1 VTDSDLDPRAQRTR
15 LALVEAM
22 AELLETR
29 DPLDLTVT
37 EIVARA
43 GVSRPTFYQQAGD
56 IPALVAAAGLDRLSA
71 IFARSDARTAGLDA
85 DGRARDTIE
94 NLVGE
99 LARNREFYRRVLR
112 GSHDTAARVTE
123 FVETRLHARI
133 GADPTDP
140 RVADRI
146 TVVAAG
152 ATALIIRWLDDE
164 PGEPPARMAARLLDV
179 IVALT
184 PAASVA

>member
-1 VTDSDLDPRAQRTR
+1 MSDSDLDPRAQRTR
-15 LALVEAM
+15 FALIEAM

-56 IPALVAAAGLDRLSA
+56 IPALVAAAGLDRLSTV
-71 IFARSDARTAGLDA
+71 FARSDTRTAGLDA
-85 DGRARDTIE
+85 DDRARDTIE
-94 NLVGE
+94 NLIDE
-99 LARNREFYRRVLR
+99 LARSREFYRRVLR
-112 GSHDTAARVTE
+112 GSHDVSARVTE
-123 FVETRLHARI
+123 FVETRLHARLD
-133 GADPTDP
+133 GDPADP
-140 RVADRI
+140 RMADRI

-164 PGEPPARMAARLLDV
+164 RGEPPARMAARLLDV

-184 PAASVA
+184 PAASLA